1 MLRGKRVVL
10 GVCGGIAAYKAAE
23 LTRELIREGAEV
35 RVVMTQNATRFVT
48 PLTFQVLSGRR
59 VLTDTFGDDGYDM
72 NHIALADY
80 AELMI
85 IAPATANMVGKAASG
100 IADDL
105 LSTTVMTLR
114 CPVLFCPAMNAAM
127 YESPIVQD
135 NLEKLRRAGFHV
147 LEPAVG
153 DLACG
158 VSGKGRLPEISLI
171 VTEAARLL
179 SPQDLAGER
188 ILVTAGPTREPFDPV
203 RFITNYSSGKM
214 GYALA
219 AAARRRGAEVVL
231 VSGPVT
237 LPPPYGVEAVM
248 VESAREMFEKVM
260 EHLERSTVI
269 IKAAAVADYRPAVRS
284 RGKIKK
290 TKGPLILELERNPD
304 IIAEVG
310 KRKGDRILVGFAME
324 SENLVENAAA
334 KMKAKGMDFIV
345 ANDLNEEGAGFQH
358 DTNKVRIIM
367 NDGSIESLPLMDK
380 LEVAH
385 AILDR
390 VKKLR
395 RERKRDGS

>member
-1 MLRGKRVVL
+1 MVL